1 MGEEDQLEKAYE
13 IERRLA
19 VEEIRHWINALSAE
33 DREKPTM
40 SVGGRTFA
48 PMELL
53 REIEG
58 STSYGRLFVKRLT
71 NQRFE
76 LAKREEKR

>member
-13 IERRLA
+13 IEKRLA
-19 VEEIRHWINALSAE
+19 LEEIKNWINALSDE

-48 PMELL
+48 PIEIL

-58 STSYGRLFVKRLT
+58 STSYGRLFVRRLT
-71 NQRFE
+71 NLRLE
-76 LAKREEKR
+76 LAKREEK

>member
-13 IERRLA
+13 IERRRAL
-19 VEEIRHWINALSAE
+19 EEMSHWIGALSAE

-48 PMELL
+48 PIEIL
-53 REIEG
+53 REIEA
-58 STSYGRLFVKRLT
+58 STSYGRLFVQRLT
-71 NQRFE
+71 NQRLE